1 MGFKDLIGKAV
12 FADYVSEEEPKTVT
26 PKQVVQSTKFP
37 SAQTEVIEP
46 EPVSKSMFGF
56 QDQYLQHLL
65 FSTTIS
71 DGVINAEHLEK
82 AIELYQSGFDNLNQP
97 GFDFYEYYQLVMN
110 GGVTNPI

>member
-12 FADYVSEEEPKTVT
+12 FADYVSEEENKVT

-46 EPVSKSMFGF
+46 EPVSKSMFVF

-65 FSTTIS
+65 FY
-71 DGVINAEHLEK
+71 NYK
-82 AIELYQSGFDNLNQP
+82 
-97 GFDFYEYYQLVMN
+97 
-110 GGVTNPI
+110 